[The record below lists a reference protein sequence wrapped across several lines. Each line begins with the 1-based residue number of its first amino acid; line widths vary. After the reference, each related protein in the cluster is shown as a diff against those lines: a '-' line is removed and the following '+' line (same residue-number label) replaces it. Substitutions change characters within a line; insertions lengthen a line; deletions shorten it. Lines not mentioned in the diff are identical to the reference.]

1 MTEVAMR
8 CPCGAAAVVE
18 LSGSYNAR
26 MRWGC
31 TCPNCYSDSRP
42 NLIGYGEDQEQA
54 IAEWWERTELE
65 YQVDWWP
72 ARRPNETVQA
82 VLSQVAEEMRRTRGW
97 VLRDG
102 VFTPGEK
109 WWGPSLA
116 QMAGES

>member
-1 MTEVAMR
+1 MR
-8 CPCGAAAVVE
+8 CPCGTHAVVDLTE
-18 LSGSYNAR
+18 SYNAN
-26 MRWGC
+26 MRWSC
-31 TCPNCYSDSRP
+31 KCPRCYDGES
-42 NLIGYGEDQEQA
+42 LAHVIGYGADQEQA
-54 IAEWWERTELE
+54 IAEWWERTELQ

-82 VLSQVAEEMRRTRGW
+82 VLSQVTGEMNRTRGW

-116 QMAGES
+116 QMAGEP